1 MTMHW
6 ACHISA
12 TAFSASSKSV
22 ELWMLGLRQGVTDEP
37 SNDYKLF
44 ENVCTCKSLMRE
56 DTMLQLKLIAT

>member
-1 MTMHW
+1 
-6 ACHISA
+6 
-12 TAFSASSKSV
+12 
-22 ELWMLGLRQGVTDEP
+22 MLGLRQGVTDEP